1 MDWLG
6 LIGDIDHRLVSLE
19 SGALVILP
27 QFHV

>member
-19 SGALVILP
+19 KGIPVILP
-27 QFHV
+27 QLHI